1 MDQVKKIRL
10 LKPDGS
16 LLLELTEAET
26 KKLVAKAEAAGC
38 SPYEYIGRQL
48 KKLHDITFSEN

>member
-1 MDQVKKIRL
+1 MKKIRL

-16 LLLELTEAET
+16 LLLELTEEET
-26 KKLVAKAEAAGC
+26 QELLAKAEAAGC